1 MGSLCSGGGCVLAR
15 QIFSSC
21 SIPSRRLQIWSI
33 FEEITRQLVAR
44 DIEVLDELRKE
55 EKGPKEEEEA
65 EGARDEQPV
74 GVST

>member
-1 MGSLCSGGGCVLAR
+1 MVTCCKYCPEKRGSL
-15 QIFSSC
+15 Q
-21 SIPSRRLQIWSI
+21 
-33 FEEITRQLVAR
+33 
-44 DIEVLDELRKE
+44 KE